1 MKRVFLFLSVFFI
14 FSCDGLERT
23 IVIANLT
30 SRGYISELTCNGY
43 SFFLYQGDGNVDSLD
58 DLEMT
63 FQPGQRR
70 EFWVPDSIR
79 DGDLLEWEIVFYHK
93 KIDGYFAYP
102 ERVEVQ
108 TESGVFFG
116 NGDWLDLTDDTEVYS
131 RATVSAAYLSDLLG
145 GKTVSISVRNETPFS
160 FDEFRIGDH
169 PLAAS
174 DNAPDF
180 LGPDS
185 SETWN
190 DAYNTV
196 NGRVRYLSFRVTDGD
211 SSKRVRMNRPL
222 WFGESLQVTLRKA
235 TAVIEVDGDGHTL
248 SSEPVLLERIF
259 DPLP

>member
-43 SFFLYQGDGNVDSLD
+43 SFFLYQGNGNVDSLD

-79 DGDLLEWEIVFYHK
+79 DGDLLEWVIVFYHK
-93 KIDGYFAYP
+93 KIDDYFAYP
-102 ERVEVQ
+102 ERVEIQ

-116 NGDWLDLTDDTEVYS
+116 NGDWLDLTNDTEVYS
-131 RATVSAAYLSDLLG
+131 LNTVGAAYLGDLLG
-145 GKTVSISVRNETPFS
+145 GKSISVAVRNNTEF
-160 FDEFRIGDH
+160 FLDQFRIGSH
-169 PLAAS
+169 SIEANVKA
-174 DNAPDF
+174 N
-180 LGPDS
+180 S
-185 SETWN
+185 SEDWI
-190 DAYNTV
+190 DVYNTV

>member
-43 SFFLYQGDGNVDSLD
+43 SFFLYRGDGNLDSLD
-58 DLEMT
+58 DFESA
-63 FQPGQRR
+63 FRPGQRR
-70 EFWVPDSIR
+70 EFWVPESIR

-102 ERVEVQ
+102 ERVEIQ
-108 TESGVFFG
+108 IESGVFFG

-145 GKTVSISVRNETPFS
+145 GKSISVAVQNNT
-160 FDEFRIGDH
+160 EFLLDQFQIESHPIGADVE
-169 PLAAS
+169 A
-174 DNAPDF
+174 N
-180 LGPDS
+180 S
-185 SETWN
+185 SEEWI
-190 DAYNTV
+190 DVYNTV
-196 NGRVRYLSFRVTDGD
+196 DGRVQYLFFRVNG
-211 SSKRVRMNRPL
+211 SGGLSKWVRMNRPL
-222 WFGESLQVTLRKA
+222 WFGESLQITLQSS
-235 TAVIEVDGDGHTL
+235 TAVVETNESGFPL
-248 SSEPVLLERIF
+248 SSEPILLGQIF

>member
-43 SFFLYQGDGNVDSLD
+43 SFFLYQGNGNVDSLD

-70 EFWVPDSIR
+70 EFWVPESIR

-102 ERVEVQ
+102 ERVEIQ

-145 GKTVSISVRNETPFS
+145 GKSISVAVRNNTEFLL
-160 FDEFRIGDH
+160 DQFRIGSHSIEEDVK
-169 PLAAS
+169 A
-174 DNAPDF
+174 N
-180 LGPDS
+180 S
-185 SETWN
+185 SEEWI
-190 DAYNTV
+190 DVYNTV
-196 NGRVRYLSFRVTDGD
+196 DGRVRYLIKMGANEPAAF
-211 SSKRVRMNRPL
+211 VR
-222 WFGESLQVTLRKA
+222 
-235 TAVIEVDGDGHTL
+235 
-248 SSEPVLLERIF
+248 
-259 DPLP
+259 

>member
-93 KIDGYFAYP
+93 KIDGHFAYP
-102 ERVEVQ
+102 ERIEIQ
-108 TESGVFFG
+108 IESGVFFG
-116 NGDWLDLTDDTEVYS
+116 NGDWLDLTNDTEVYS
-131 RATVSAAYLSDLLG
+131 LNTVGAAYLSDLLG
-145 GKTVSISVRNETPFS
+145 GKSISVAVRNNTEFLL
-160 FDEFRIGDH
+160 DQFRIGSHSIEADVE
-169 PLAAS
+169 A
-174 DNAPDF
+174 N
-180 LGPDS
+180 S
-185 SETWN
+185 SEDWI
-190 DAYNTV
+190 DVYNTI
-196 NGRVRYLSFRVTDGD
+196 NGRVRYLSFRVTDGG

-222 WFGESLQVTLRKA
+222 WFGESLQITLQPS
-235 TAVIEVDGDGHTL
+235 TAVVETDES
-248 SSEPVLLERIF
+248 SSEPILLGQIF

>member
-43 SFFLYQGDGNVDSLD
+43 SFFLYQGNGNVDSLD

-70 EFWVPDSIR
+70 EFWVPESIR

-102 ERVEVQ
+102 ERVEIQ

-116 NGDWLDLTDDTEVYS
+116 NGDWLDLTNDTEVYS
-131 RATVSAAYLSDLLG
+131 LNTVGAAYLGDLLG
-145 GKTVSISVRNETPFS
+145 GKSISVAVRNNTEFLL
-160 FDEFRIGDH
+160 DQFRIGSH
-169 PLAAS
+169 SIEANVEA
-174 DNAPDF
+174 N
-180 LGPDS
+180 S
-185 SETWN
+185 SEDWI
-190 DAYNTV
+190 DVYNTI
-196 NGRVRYLSFRVTDGD
+196 NGRVQYLLFRVNG
-211 SSKRVRMNRPL
+211 SGGLSKWVRMNRPL
-222 WFGESLQVTLRKA
+222 WFGESLQITLQPS
-235 TAVIEVDGDGHTL
+235 TAVVETDESGSTL
-248 SSEPVLLERIF
+248 SSEPILLGQIF

>member
-1 MKRVFLFLSVFFI
+1 MKRIFFFLGAFLF
-14 FSCDGLERT
+14 FSCGGWERT
-23 IVIANLT
+23 IVVANLT

-43 SFFLYQGDGNVDSLD
+43 SFFLYQGNGNVDSLD
-58 DLEMT
+58 DLEMTFQEMT

-70 EFWVPDSIR
+70 EFWVPESIR

-145 GKTVSISVRNETPFS
+145 GKSISVAVRNNTEFLL
-160 FDEFRIGDH
+160 DQFRIGSHSIEADVE
-169 PLAAS
+169 A
-174 DNAPDF
+174 N
-180 LGPDS
+180 S
-185 SETWN
+185 SEDWI
-190 DAYNTV
+190 DVYNTI

-222 WFGESLQVTLRKA
+222 WFGESLQITLQPS
-235 TAVIEVDGDGHTL
+235 TAVVETDESGSTL
-248 SSEPVLLERIF
+248 SSEPILLEQIF

>member
-43 SFFLYQGDGNVDSLD
+43 SFFLYQGNGNVDSLD

-70 EFWVPDSIR
+70 EFWVPESIR

-102 ERVEVQ
+102 ERIEIQ
-108 TESGVFFG
+108 IESGVFFG
-116 NGDWLDLTDDTEVYS
+116 NGDWLDLTNDTEVYS
-131 RATVSAAYLSDLLG
+131 LNTVGAAYLSDLLG
-145 GKTVSISVRNETPFS
+145 GKSISVAVRNNTEFLL
-160 FDEFRIGDH
+160 DQFRIGSHSIEADVE
-169 PLAAS
+169 A
-174 DNAPDF
+174 N
-180 LGPDS
+180 S
-185 SETWN
+185 SEDWI
-190 DAYNTV
+190 DVYNTI
-196 NGRVRYLSFRVTDGD
+196 NGRVRYLSFRVTDGG

-222 WFGESLQVTLRKA
+222 WFGESLQITLQPS
-235 TAVIEVDGDGHTL
+235 TAVVETDES
-248 SSEPVLLERIF
+248 SSEPILLGQIF

>member
-79 DGDLLEWEIVFYHK
+79 DGDSLEWEIVFYHK

-102 ERVEVQ
+102 ERVEIQ
-108 TESGVFFG
+108 IESGVFFG

-145 GKTVSISVRNETPFS
+145 GKSISVAVRNNTEFLL
-160 FDEFRIGDH
+160 DQFRIGSHSIEKDVK
-169 PLAAS
+169 A
-174 DNAPDF
+174 N
-180 LGPDS
+180 S
-185 SETWN
+185 SEDWI
-190 DAYNTV
+190 DVYNTI
-196 NGRVRYLSFRVTDGD
+196 NGRVRYLSFRVTDGG

-222 WFGESLQVTLRKA
+222 WFGESLQITLQPS
-235 TAVIEVDGDGHTL
+235 TAVVVVETDESGSTL
-248 SSEPVLLERIF
+248 SSEPILLEQIF

>member
-43 SFFLYQGDGNVDSLD
+43 SFFLYQGNGNVDSLD

-102 ERVEVQ
+102 ERVEIQ

-116 NGDWLDLTDDTEVYS
+116 NGDWLDLTNDTEVYS
-131 RATVSAAYLSDLLG
+131 LNTVGAAYLGDLLG
-145 GKTVSISVRNETPFS
+145 GKSISVAVRNNTEFLL
-160 FDEFRIGDH
+160 DQFRIGSH
-169 PLAAS
+169 SIEANVEA
-174 DNAPDF
+174 N
-180 LGPDS
+180 S
-185 SETWN
+185 SEDWI
-190 DAYNTV
+190 DVYNTI
-196 NGRVRYLSFRVTDGD
+196 NGRVQYLSFRVNGSGG

-259 DPLP
+259 DSSP

>member
-79 DGDLLEWEIVFYHK
+79 DGDLLEWVIVFYHQ
-93 KIDGYFAYP
+93 KIDDYFAYP
-102 ERVEVQ
+102 ERIEIQ
-108 TESGVFFG
+108 IESGVFFG
-116 NGDWLDLTDDTEVYS
+116 NGDWLDLTNDTEVYS
-131 RATVSAAYLSDLLG
+131 LNTVGAAYLGDLLG
-145 GKTVSISVRNETPFS
+145 GKSISVAVRNNTEFLL
-160 FDEFRIGDH
+160 DQFRIGSH
-169 PLAAS
+169 SIGENVEA
-174 DNAPDF
+174 N
-180 LGPDS
+180 S
-185 SETWN
+185 SEDWI
-190 DAYNTV
+190 DVYNTI
-196 NGRVRYLSFRVTDGD
+196 NGRVRYLSFRVTDGG

-222 WFGESLQVTLRKA
+222 WFGESLQITLQPS
-235 TAVIEVDGDGHTL
+235 TAVVETDESGSTL
-248 SSEPVLLERIF
+248 SSEPILLEQIF

>member
-1 MKRVFLFLSVFFI
+1 MKRIFFFLGAFLF
-14 FSCDGLERT
+14 FSCGGWERT
-23 IVIANLT
+23 IVVANLT

-43 SFFLYQGDGNVDSLD
+43 SFFLYQGNGNVDSLD

-70 EFWVPDSIR
+70 EFWVPESIR

-145 GKTVSISVRNETPFS
+145 GKSISVAVRNNTEFLL
-160 FDEFRIGDH
+160 DQFRIGSHSIEADVE
-169 PLAAS
+169 A
-174 DNAPDF
+174 N
-180 LGPDS
+180 S
-185 SETWN
+185 SEDWI
-190 DAYNTV
+190 DVYNTI

-222 WFGESLQVTLRKA
+222 WFGESLQITLQPS
-235 TAVIEVDGDGHTL
+235 TAVVETDESGSTL
-248 SSEPVLLERIF
+248 SSEPILLEQIF

>member
-1 MKRVFLFLSVFFI
+1 MKRIFFFLSAFVFF
-14 FSCDGLERT
+14 SCGVWERT
-23 IVIANLT
+23 IVVANLT

-43 SFFLYQGDGNVDSLD
+43 TFFLYQGDGNVDSLD
-58 DLEMT
+58 DLKMT

-70 EFWVPDSIR
+70 EFWVPESIR

-102 ERVEVQ
+102 ERVEIQ

-174 DNAPDF
+174 DNAPDS

-196 NGRVRYLSFRVTDGD
+196 NGRVRYLSFRVTDGG
-211 SSKRVRMNRPL
+211 SSKRVRMSRPL

>member
-79 DGDLLEWEIVFYHK
+79 DGDLLEWEIVFYHQ
-93 KIDGYFAYP
+93 KIDDYFAYP
-102 ERVEVQ
+102 ERIEIQ
-108 TESGVFFG
+108 IESGVFFG
-116 NGDWLDLTDDTEVYS
+116 NGDWLDLTNDTEVYS
-131 RATVSAAYLSDLLG
+131 LNTVGAAYLGDLLG
-145 GKTVSISVRNETPFS
+145 GKSISVAVRNNTGFLL
-160 FDEFRIGDH
+160 DQFRIGSHSIGADVK
-169 PLAAS
+169 A
-174 DNAPDF
+174 N
-180 LGPDS
+180 S
-185 SETWN
+185 SEEWI
-190 DAYNTV
+190 DVYNTV
-196 NGRVRYLSFRVTDGD
+196 DGRVQYLSFRVNRSGGL
-211 SSKRVRMNRPL
+211 SKWVRMNRPL
-222 WFGESLQVTLRKA
+222 WFGESLQITLQPS
-235 TAVIEVDGDGHTL
+235 TAVVVVETDESGSTL
-248 SSEPVLLERIF
+248 SSEPILLEQIF

>member
-43 SFFLYQGDGNVDSLD
+43 SFFLYRGDGNLDSLD
-58 DLEMT
+58 DFESA
-63 FQPGQRR
+63 FRPGQRR
-70 EFWVPDSIR
+70 EFWVPESIR

-145 GKTVSISVRNETPFS
+145 GKSISVAVRNNTEFLL
-160 FDEFRIGDH
+160 DQFRIGSHSIGADVE
-169 PLAAS
+169 A
-174 DNAPDF
+174 N
-180 LGPDS
+180 S
-185 SETWN
+185 SEDWI
-190 DAYNTV
+190 DVYNTV
-196 NGRVRYLSFRVTDGD
+196 DGRVRYLSFRVNGSSG

-222 WFGESLQVTLRKA
+222 WFGESLQITLQPS
-235 TAVIEVDGDGHTL
+235 TAVVETDESGSTL
-248 SSEPVLLERIF
+248 SSEPILLEQIF

>member
-79 DGDLLEWEIVFYHK
+79 DGDLLEWVIVFYHQ
-93 KIDGYFAYP
+93 KIDDYFAYP
-102 ERVEVQ
+102 ERIEIQ
-108 TESGVFFG
+108 IESGVFFG
-116 NGDWLDLTDDTEVYS
+116 NGDWLDLTNDTEVYS
-131 RATVSAAYLSDLLG
+131 LNTVGAAYLGDLLG
-145 GKTVSISVRNETPFS
+145 GKSISVAVRNNT
-160 FDEFRIGDH
+160 EFLLDQFQIGSHSIGADVE
-169 PLAAS
+169 A
-174 DNAPDF
+174 N
-180 LGPDS
+180 S
-185 SETWN
+185 SEEWI
-190 DAYNTV
+190 DVYNTV
-196 NGRVRYLSFRVTDGD
+196 DGRVQYLSFRVNRSGGL
-211 SSKRVRMNRPL
+211 SKWVRMNRPL
-222 WFGESLQVTLRKA
+222 WFGESLQITLQPS
-235 TAVIEVDGDGHTL
+235 TAVVETNDSGSTL
-248 SSEPVLLERIF
+248 SSEPILLEQIF

>member
-79 DGDLLEWEIVFYHK
+79 DGDLLEWVIVFYHQ
-93 KIDGYFAYP
+93 KIDDYFAYP
-102 ERVEVQ
+102 ERIEIQ
-108 TESGVFFG
+108 IESGVFFG
-116 NGDWLDLTDDTEVYS
+116 NGDWLDLTNDTEVYS
-131 RATVSAAYLSDLLG
+131 LNTVGAAYLGDLLG
-145 GKTVSISVRNETPFS
+145 GKSISVAVRNNTEFLL
-160 FDEFRIGDH
+160 DQFRIGSHSIGADVE
-169 PLAAS
+169 A
-174 DNAPDF
+174 N
-180 LGPDS
+180 S
-185 SETWN
+185 SEDWI
-190 DAYNTV
+190 DVYNTI
-196 NGRVRYLSFRVTDGD
+196 NGRVQYLSFRVNGSSG

-222 WFGESLQVTLRKA
+222 WFGESLQITLQSS
-235 TAVIEVDGDGHTL
+235 TAVVETNESGSTL
-248 SSEPVLLERIF
+248 SSEPILLEQIF
-259 DPLP
+259 DSLP

>member
-43 SFFLYQGDGNVDSLD
+43 SFFLYQGNGNVDSLD

-102 ERVEVQ
+102 ERVEIQ

-116 NGDWLDLTDDTEVYS
+116 NGDWLDLTDDTEVRS
-131 RATVSAAYLSDLLG
+131 KNTVATEYLSDLLG
-145 GKTVSISVRNETPFS
+145 GKEITVEIYNYTDFQADDFVIGAKYSLPISESGGLLPGEKGRWEN
-160 FDEFRIGDH
+160 G
-169 PLAAS
+169 
-174 DNAPDF
+174 
-180 LGPDS
+180 
-185 SETWN
+185 
-190 DAYNTV
+190 YNSK
-196 NGRVRYLSFRVTDGD
+196 NGRVQYLSFT
-211 SSKRVRMNRPL
+211 VRKGAESQKVRLYQPQ
-222 WFGESLQVTLRKA
+222 WFGESLRLYLRPA
-235 TAVIEVDGDGHTL
+235 TAVQEIDDHFTPVSPD
-248 SSEPVLLERIF
+248 PVLLENLF
-259 DPLP
+259 

>member
-43 SFFLYQGDGNVDSLD
+43 SFFLYQGNGNVDSLD

-79 DGDLLEWEIVFYHK
+79 DGDLLEWVIVFYHK
-93 KIDGYFAYP
+93 KIDDYFAYP
-102 ERVEVQ
+102 ERIEIQ
-108 TESGVFFG
+108 IESGVFFG

-145 GKTVSISVRNETPFS
+145 GKSISVAVRNNTEFLL
-160 FDEFRIGDH
+160 DQFRIGSHSIEEDVK
-169 PLAAS
+169 A
-174 DNAPDF
+174 N
-180 LGPDS
+180 S
-185 SETWN
+185 SEDWI
-190 DAYNTV
+190 DVYNTI
-196 NGRVRYLSFRVTDGD
+196 NGRVRYLSFRVTDGG

-222 WFGESLQVTLRKA
+222 WFGESLQVTLQPS
-235 TAVIEVDGDGHTL
+235 TAVVVVETDESG
-248 SSEPVLLERIF
+248 SSEPILLEQIF

>member
-43 SFFLYQGDGNVDSLD
+43 SFFLYQGNGNVDSLD

-79 DGDLLEWEIVFYHK
+79 DGDLLEWVIVFYHK
-93 KIDGYFAYP
+93 KIDDYFAYP
-102 ERVEVQ
+102 ERIEIQ
-108 TESGVFFG
+108 IESGVFFG

-145 GKTVSISVRNETPFS
+145 GKSISVAVRNNTEFLL
-160 FDEFRIGDH
+160 DQFRIGSHSIEEDVK
-169 PLAAS
+169 A
-174 DNAPDF
+174 N
-180 LGPDS
+180 S
-185 SETWN
+185 SEDWI
-190 DAYNTV
+190 DVYNTI
-196 NGRVRYLSFRVTDGD
+196 NGRVRYLSFRVTDGGL
-211 SSKRVRMNRPL
+211 SKRVRMNRPL
-222 WFGESLQVTLRKA
+222 WFGESLQITLQPS
-235 TAVIEVDGDGHTL
+235 TAVVVETDESGSTL
-248 SSEPVLLERIF
+248 SSEPILLEQIF

>member
-79 DGDLLEWEIVFYHK
+79 DGDLLEWEIVFYHQ
-93 KIDGYFAYP
+93 KIDDYFAYP
-102 ERVEVQ
+102 ERIEIQ
-108 TESGVFFG
+108 IESGVFFG
-116 NGDWLDLTDDTEVYS
+116 NGDWLDLTNDTEVYS
-131 RATVSAAYLSDLLG
+131 LNTVGAAYLGDLLG
-145 GKTVSISVRNETPFS
+145 GKSISVAVRNNTEFLL
-160 FDEFRIGDH
+160 DQFRIGSYSIEADVE
-169 PLAAS
+169 A
-174 DNAPDF
+174 N
-180 LGPDS
+180 S
-185 SETWN
+185 SEDWI
-190 DAYNTV
+190 DVYNTI
-196 NGRVRYLSFRVTDGD
+196 NGRVRYLSFRVTDGGL
-211 SSKRVRMNRPL
+211 SKRVRMNRPL
-222 WFGESLQVTLRKA
+222 WFGESLQITLQPS
-235 TAVIEVDGDGHTL
+235 TAVVETDGS
-248 SSEPVLLERIF
+248 SSEPILLGQIF

>member
-43 SFFLYQGDGNVDSLD
+43 SFFLYQGNGNVDSLD

-79 DGDLLEWEIVFYHK
+79 DGDLLEWVIVFYHK
-93 KIDGYFAYP
+93 KIDDYFAYP
-102 ERVEVQ
+102 ERVEIQ

-116 NGDWLDLTDDTEVYS
+116 NGDWLDLTNDTEVYS
-131 RATVSAAYLSDLLG
+131 LNTVGAAYLGDLLG
-145 GKTVSISVRNETPFS
+145 GKSISVAVRNNTEFLL
-160 FDEFRIGDH
+160 DQFRIGSH
-169 PLAAS
+169 SIEANVKA
-174 DNAPDF
+174 N
-180 LGPDS
+180 S
-185 SETWN
+185 SEDWI
-190 DAYNTV
+190 DVYNTV